1 MRASRPSSSS
11 CSAATA
17 RRGSRPREISTME
30 RIAPVDTVQT
40 APIVVTSGGAAKTK
54 IPRAIASVPIRSQ
67 SNGGMSRP
75 A

>member
-1 MRASRPSSSS
+1 
-11 CSAATA
+11 
-17 RRGSRPREISTME
+17 ME